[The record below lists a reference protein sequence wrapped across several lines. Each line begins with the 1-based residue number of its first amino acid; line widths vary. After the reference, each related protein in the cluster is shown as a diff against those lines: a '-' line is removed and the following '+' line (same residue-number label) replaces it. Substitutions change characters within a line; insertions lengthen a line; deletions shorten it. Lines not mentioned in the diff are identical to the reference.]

1 MGTDVCRTV
10 HFFWWIL
17 TGGGGGSSGWNNWIN
32 GHDGVREGETF
43 FQTKKKGEMRVTV
56 RSLTAG
62 CVSHGRDVSRNE
74 AHRIIMKPTILYATS
89 RTSPP
94 FCAFKPYTIA
104 CGYNNQIRE
113 QTFFFFSPPI
123 FSSGRL
129 CSKSKKDFIWIEILP
144 AGRGCC
150 NLTCCWLNFNC
161 CWRPDELPYDRR
173 D

>member
-17 TGGGGGSSGWNNWIN
+17 TGGGGSSSGWNNWIN

-43 FQTKKKGEMRVTV
+43 FPNKKKKGEMRVTV

-94 FCAFKPYTIA
+94 LSVHLNLIPSLADIIIKFVNK
-104 CGYNNQIRE
+104 QH
-113 QTFFFFSPPI
+113 FFFLPPFSHPDDCV
-123 FSSGRL
+123 FKVEKRFHL
-129 CSKSKKDFIWIEILP
+129 NRNF
-144 AGRGCC
+144 
-150 NLTCCWLNFNC
+150 TCWTWML
-161 CWRPDELPYDRR
+161 
-173 D
+173 